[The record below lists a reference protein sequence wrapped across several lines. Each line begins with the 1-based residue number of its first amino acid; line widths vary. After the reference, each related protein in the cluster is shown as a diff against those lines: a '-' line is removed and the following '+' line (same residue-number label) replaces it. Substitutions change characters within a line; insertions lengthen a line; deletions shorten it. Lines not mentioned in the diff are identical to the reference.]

1 MAVLCTLG
9 SGITV
14 LAYGEQALGLK
25 PSPKGLEE
33 AYQWEFVTNSVD
45 LVISAILIFGIQ
57 KVLYDD
63 FEWEM
68 LVISET

>member
-1 MAVLCTLG
+1 MAILTTVA
-9 SGITV
+9 SGIKI
-14 LAYGEQALGLK
+14 LAYGEQAFGLK

-33 AYQWEFVTNSVD
+33 AYLWEFVTNMVD
-45 LVISAILIFGIQ
+45 LVLGAILIFGIQ